1 MSARLSSSKNICT
14 SPPRKKLQAYQVK
27 MSWAEGSFSDP
38 ITILNA
44 YQAYKNLERQDQL
57 NRSGETKGMREKRWA
72 QENFMEL
79 KALKVIITEESK
91 LFVSS
96 TTP

>member
-1 MSARLSSSKNICT
+1 MSAGLSSKNIFT
-14 SPPRKKLQAYQVK
+14 SFHGKKLQAYQVK

-57 NRSGETKGMREKRWA
+57 NRSGETKGM
-72 QENFMEL
+72 
-79 KALKVIITEESK
+79 
-91 LFVSS
+91 
-96 TTP
+96 

>member
-1 MSARLSSSKNICT
+1 MSAGLSSKNIFT
-14 SPPRKKLQAYQVK
+14 SHHGKKLQAYQVK

-57 NRSGETKGMREKRWA
+57 NRSGETKGM
-72 QENFMEL
+72 
-79 KALKVIITEESK
+79 
-91 LFVSS
+91 
-96 TTP
+96 